1 MLSRTS
7 RLLIVANVCSLWLAL
22 IGSFAAH
29 GETTA
34 PPNPTLTSATTVT
47 TATEN
52 ANTSPQTTAQTQDG
66 PSAADLEVCRDLVA
80 RTSRPEAFERLKPF
94 CERARRLEGCIS
106 QEGRPIF
113 HAEHIAPETK
123 SPTRGKR
130 ILTLGLIHG
139 DEPLSGEMTLSW
151 VERLRGIPHRSSWRV
166 VPMLNPDGLIRKTR
180 MNARGVDLNRNFPT
194 RDWNDEA
201 IKYWETSSKRD
212 PRRNPGESPASEVE
226 TRCAIA
232 HIKSFKPDIII
243 SNHTPYAVIDFDGP
257 RMNFPRYRD
266 LPWRAL
272 GNFPGSLGRYMWKDH
287 QVPVVTVELGHVL
300 PDTEALQDLLGTFS
314 IEAANRAGAK
324 RPDLFDLL

>member
-1 MLSRTS
+1 MLRSTCR
-7 RLLIVANVCSLWLAL
+7 SLK
-22 IGSFAAH
+22 FAIIFTMSLVSTLSLSAYA
-29 GETTA
+29 ETTA
-34 PPNPTLTSATTVT
+34 PTSAAPAAAVDSVRTL
-47 TATEN
+47 
-52 ANTSPQTTAQTQDG
+52 DG
-66 PSAADLEVCRDLVA
+66 PNAADMEICRDLVE
-80 RTSRPEAFERLKPF
+80 RTSRPEALERLKTF
-94 CERARRLEGCIS
+94 CDRARLLVGCAS
-106 QEGRPIF
+106 HEGRPIF
-113 HAEHIAPETK
+113 HVEHIAPD
-123 SPTRGKR
+123 SNSQLRGKR

-151 VERLRGIPHRSSWRV
+151 AERLRGIPHRSSWRV

-194 RDWNDEA
+194 RDWNDQA
-201 IKYWETSSKRD
+201 INYWETSSKRD

-257 RMNFPRYRD
+257 KMNFPRYRD

-314 IEAANRAGAK
+314 IEAARRAGTK
-324 RPDLFDLL
+324 QPDLFDLL